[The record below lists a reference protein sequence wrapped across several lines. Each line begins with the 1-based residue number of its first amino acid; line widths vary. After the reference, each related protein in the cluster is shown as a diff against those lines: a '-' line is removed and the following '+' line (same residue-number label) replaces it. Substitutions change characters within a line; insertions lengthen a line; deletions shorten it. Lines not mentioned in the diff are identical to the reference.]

1 MPVNRIVEFKS
12 GPTKER
18 SINLCS
24 DLMCLQKAMKRSVPF
39 WIYAYSIIK
48 LWKKF
53 LTMYLSSKN
62 TSIVTKQK
70 HFRKMVNFKVFWGGT
85 PEGVDRFWWNK
96 KKGTTRPQIGY
107 CVKIWRSYVKRSSC
121 YARNIHTNK
130 DTHKVNNRTNLFQ
143 QSWFLHWSL
152 NYCWRFPIMDLQTSK
167 QCYFVW
173 KDEN

>member
-18 SINLCS
+18 SINLSS

-70 HFRKMVNFKVFWGGT
+70 QFRKMVNFKVFWGGT
-85 PEGVDRFWWNK
+85 PEGVDRFWWNQK
-96 KKGTTRPQIGY
+96 KALRLIIIHRPAKFGRD
-107 CVKIWRSYVKRSSC
+107 W
-121 YARNIHTNK
+121 
-130 DTHKVNNRTNLFQ
+130 LFRLGVGSVCALRQ
-143 QSWFLHWSL
+143 TE
-152 NYCWRFPIMDLQTSK
+152 LQTK
-167 QCYFVW
+167 LFFLVDRLEKYIVILKAFTL
-173 KDEN
+173 